1 MFNVVNDAGAH
12 RTAWLDQIGEGG
24 TVRVLVVDDQETFRE
39 AVDILVAA
47 TPGFELAGEAPSG
60 EDGIAAV
67 DELAPNLVLM
77 DVRMP
82 GMGGL
87 AAARTLGAVHR
98 EGGVIL
104 PSVHGSEELPQGIVD
119 GCGAAG
125 SARKQPPRPRLLA
138 KLWER
143 YRR

>member
-12 RTAWLDQIGEGG
+12 RTAWLDEIGEGG

-39 AVDILVAA
+39 AVDILVSA

-87 AAARTLGAVHR
+87 AAARTLAAVHP
-98 EGGVIL
+98 EVVVIL
-104 PSVHGSEELPQGIVD
+104 TSVHGSEELPQGIVD

-125 SARKQPPRPRLLA
+125 FARKQTLRPRLLA
-138 KLWER
+138 ELWER